1 MPAYLMDVDFEEF
14 TRLFR
19 DVEFHLPL
27 PSKWL
32 SLMVMNLESPPT
44 CANLGA
50 RHKGSV
56 PDRCNGCLSQSAS
69 ESIN

>member
-32 SLMVMNLESPPT
+32 SLMVMNLERPPT
-44 CANLGA
+44 FANLISGPDTKVRYQTGA
-50 RHKGSV
+50 M
-56 PDRCNGCLSQSAS
+56 AA
-69 ESIN
+69 